1 MTDSANT
8 VEPHRAPSR
17 NFTRRVL
24 YPVLVIIAIVGVIWW
39 LEARDNGGTSPI
51 TGEEYGVRDLPAAL
65 VPSGADVEADVGSLA
80 PDFLLENVAGTESRL
95 SDFRGQPVVLNFW
108 ATWCIPCRQEM
119 SQFVQAYDE
128 YKDEGLVIVGLNMQ
142 EGRAVIE
149 PFAEERG
156 IEFPLL
162 IDRDGEVGDEYRLL
176 GLPTTYFID
185 SDGVIQSV
193 FTGPLE
199 DEVDGTDVQG
209 AIQETELQQRI
220 EELLAADTNVD

>member
-8 VEPHRAPSR
+8 VEPRRASGR
-17 NFTRRVL
+17 NFVRRVL
-24 YPVLVIIAIVGVIWW
+24 YPVVVIVAIAGVIWW
-39 LEARDNGGTSPI
+39 LETRDGGGTSPI
-51 TGEEYGVRDLPAAL
+51 TGEAYGVRDLPVAL
-65 VPSGADVEADVGSLA
+65 VPEGANVEAAVGSLA
-80 PDFLLENVAGTESRL
+80 PDYLLENVDGGESRL

-108 ATWCIPCRQEM
+108 ATWCLPCRQEM
-119 SQFVQAYDE
+119 PQLVQAYE
-128 YKDEGLVIVGLNMQ
+128 KYKDDGLVIIGLNMQ
-142 EGRAVIE
+142 QGRGVIE

-156 IEFPLL
+156 VEYPLL
-162 IDRDGEVGDEYRLL
+162 IDRDGDLGDEYRLL

-209 AIQETELQQRI
+209 AIAQTELEERI
-220 EELLAADTNVD
+220 EELLVADANVD